1 MKLTGLITVE
11 KIRNA
16 INSLYDDLPKSYN
29 SLASLG
35 LSYQT
40 VTFADIINTLPV
52 NSTLT
57 FYVDVVTSVPSYAPN
72 LQIPASGL
80 VIVVKG
86 ASNTIPT
93 LFYLTPIVKGYTS
106 YTGQYTTYNDYGFSG
121 WQPMV
126 LSVNAIKPNING
138 NVTIDIPKPVIAS
151 EAEAKAGTNNTKFM
165 TPLRVAQAIE
175 AQDGNPIVSASVA
188 GRVITFTKKDGSIST
203 ITTQDTTT
211 TNIASITPNYDA
223 GVSVGTSFTAPNI
236 GWILGYFN
244 ISGET
249 DSYAYVNG
257 KVIAYEW
264 GDIASVQILVN
275 QGDVF
280 YTTGRSL
287 NLTFY
292 PCKGA

>member
-1 MKLTGLITVE
+1 MEIPKFIKGIAKYFTYASDSGETTPTTQADLQELMKNNNTILECLVDGLWQPEKEMQLNQIIRSPNMPANMVAKVTNVGTTGTIEPEWTEMPDTSV
-11 KIRNA
+11 
-16 INSLYDDLPKSYN
+16 SDGS
-29 SLASLG
+29 
-35 LSYQT
+35 
-40 VTFADIINTLPV
+40 VTFIMCPLI
-52 NSTLT
+52 
-57 FYVDVVTSVPSYAPN
+57 
-72 LQIPASGL
+72 
-80 VIVVKG
+80 
-86 ASNTIPT
+86 
-93 LFYLTPIVKGYTS
+93 
-106 YTGQYTTYNDYGFSG
+106 FS
-121 WQPMV
+121 
-126 LSVNAIKPNING
+126 
-138 NVTIDIPKPVIAS
+138 IATQA
-151 EAEAKAGTNNTKFM
+151 EAEAGTNNTEIM
-165 TPLRVAQAIE
+165 TPLRTKQLIKISLPNIATQAEAEAGTDNTKMMTPLRTNQAIE

-211 TNIASITPNYDA
+211 TNIASITPNYNA

-249 DSYAYVNG
+249 GSYAYVNN

-280 YTTGRSL
+280 YTTGTSR

>member
-1 MKLTGLITVE
+1 M
-11 KIRNA
+11 
-16 INSLYDDLPKSYN
+16 
-29 SLASLG
+29 
-35 LSYQT
+35 
-40 VTFADIINTLPV
+40 
-52 NSTLT
+52 
-57 FYVDVVTSVPSYAPN
+57 
-72 LQIPASGL
+72 
-80 VIVVKG
+80 
-86 ASNTIPT
+86 
-93 LFYLTPIVKGYTS
+93 
-106 YTGQYTTYNDYGFSG
+106 
-121 WQPMV
+121 
-126 LSVNAIKPNING
+126 
-138 NVTIDIPKPVIAS
+138 
-151 EAEAKAGTNNTKFM
+151 M
-165 TPLRVAQAIE
+165 TPLRTNQAIE

-249 DSYAYVNG
+249 GSYAYVNG

>member
-16 INSLYDDLPKSYN
+16 INSLYDDLPS
-29 SLASLG
+29 
-35 LSYQT
+35 
-40 VTFADIINTLPV
+40 
-52 NSTLT
+52 
-57 FYVDVVTSVPSYAPN
+57 
-72 LQIPASGL
+72 
-80 VIVVKG
+80 
-86 ASNTIPT
+86 
-93 LFYLTPIVKGYTS
+93 
-106 YTGQYTTYNDYGFSG
+106 
-121 WQPMV
+121 
-126 LSVNAIKPNING
+126 
-138 NVTIDIPKPVIAS
+138 IATQS
-151 EAEAKAGTNNTKFM
+151 EAEAGTDNTKMM
-165 TPLRVAQAIE
+165 TPLRTNQAIE

-188 GRVITFTKKDGSIST
+188 GRVITFTKKDGPIST

-244 ISGET
+244 IPGEK

-257 KVIAYEW
+257 KVITYEW

-280 YTTGRSL
+280 YTTGTSRH
-287 NLTFY
+287 LTFY

>member
-1 MKLTGLITVE
+1 MKLPGLITVE

-16 INSLYDDLPKSYN
+16 INSLYDDLPS
-29 SLASLG
+29 
-35 LSYQT
+35 
-40 VTFADIINTLPV
+40 
-52 NSTLT
+52 
-57 FYVDVVTSVPSYAPN
+57 
-72 LQIPASGL
+72 
-80 VIVVKG
+80 
-86 ASNTIPT
+86 
-93 LFYLTPIVKGYTS
+93 
-106 YTGQYTTYNDYGFSG
+106 
-121 WQPMV
+121 
-126 LSVNAIKPNING
+126 
-138 NVTIDIPKPVIAS
+138 IATQS
-151 EAEAKAGTNNTKFM
+151 EAEAGTDNTKMM
-165 TPLRVAQAIE
+165 TPLRTNQAIE

-188 GRVITFTKKDGSIST
+188 GRDGSIST
-203 ITTQDTTT
+203 ITTHDTTT

-249 DSYAYVNG
+249 GSYAYVNG

-280 YTTGRSL
+280 YTTGTSR